1 LYPIDIEF
9 LTTDGDVLPTPENR
23 RPLEDGDDEGRG
35 SVVFFNQ
42 ASMYAA
48 SETGHGT
55 IPAAKLAGLP
65 GTSDFK
71 LTAQEAFE
79 QYVYGRPVM

>member
-1 LYPIDIEF
+1 MLKLADLISYIIDIEF
-9 LTTDGDVLPTPENR
+9 VTTDGNIRPTPENSK
-23 RPLEDGDDEGRG
+23 PLEEGDHEGRG

-55 IPAAKLAGLP
+55 IAAANQL
-65 GTSDFK
+65 
-71 LTAQEAFE
+71 
-79 QYVYGRPVM
+79 VYLEPVISS